1 MLIYPTIKMSPL
13 LGLQG
18 TGGGLGYLAPK
29 GGPPQPP
36 AGAASFLLFGGA
48 TASFDDQ
55 VGSLDFTNTGS
66 QMTLSSSTHGGPPGF
81 TSSGLITGGT
91 GNNTGNVRTAS
102 DSIPDLSGDFTIDC
116 CSYNASA
123 PSSNSWMPWSVGNYS
138 GGGSWYIY
146 NSAGSVRF
154 DTSDTSF
161 SGRLGEAGSSDPQHN
176 YVQNKWCVSRLRRSG
191 NTTHVNWY
199 EEHANGLTWQNAPG
213 SSFSGTTNGTG
224 PNIGNSSNGRMILN
238 GWAASHGASGGYQV
252 GSSQVSVAWI
262 VVYASSF
269 TGTPYVP

>member
-1 MLIYPTIKMSPL
+1 MLIYPTIKMGPL

-29 GGPPQPP
+29 GGAAGPP
-36 AGAASFLLFGGA
+36 AGAASFLVFGGA

-55 VGSLDFTNTGS
+55 VGSLDFSNAGS

-81 TSSGLITGGT
+81 TSSGLIAGGT
-91 GNNTGNVRTAS
+91 SNNTSNVRTAS
-102 DSIPDLSGDFTIDC
+102 DNIPDLSGDFTIDC
-116 CSYNASA
+116 CVYNAASTGT
-123 PSSNSWMPWSVGNYS
+123 SSMAWSVGNYT

-146 NSAGSVRF
+146 NASSAGRF
-154 DTSDTSF
+154 DTSDTNF
-161 SGRLGEAGSSDPQHN
+161 SGRLGEAGGSQT

-191 NTTHVNWY
+191 NTTYASWF
-199 EEHANGLTWQNAPG
+199 EENSGGTGWQNAPG
-213 SSFSGTTNGTG
+213 SSYSGSTSGTG
-224 PNIGNSSNGRMILN
+224 PNIANSSGGRMILN
-238 GWAASHGASGGYQV
+238 GWAASHGAGGGYSV
-252 GSSQVSVAWI
+252 GSSQVSIAWI

>member
-1 MLIYPTIKMSPL
+1 MSPL

-81 TSSGLITGGT
+81 TNSGLIAGGT

-116 CSYNASA
+116 CSYNAASTSTA
-123 PSSNSWMPWSVGNYS
+123 SMSWSIGDLANSY
-138 GGGSWYIY
+138 SWYIY
-146 NSAGSVRF
+146 NSGGSVRF
-154 DTSDTSF
+154 DTSNTAFND
-161 SGRLGEAGSSDPQHN
+161 RLGEAGSSDPQHN

-252 GSSQVSVAWI
+252 GSSQVSIAWI

>member
-1 MLIYPTIKMSPL
+1 MLIYPTIKMGPL

-18 TGGGLGYLAPK
+18 SGGGLGYLAPK
-29 GGPPQPP
+29 GSAGGPP
-36 AGAASFLLFGGA
+36 AGAASFLAFGGA
-48 TASFDDQ
+48 TASLSDQ
-55 VGSLDFTNTGS
+55 IGSLDFGNSG
-66 QMTLSSSTHGGPPGF
+66 QITLSSSTHGGPPGF
-81 TSSGLITGGT
+81 TNSGLIAGGT

-116 CSYNASA
+116 CSYNAAGTGTASM
-123 PSSNSWMPWSVGNYS
+123 SWSIGNYT

-146 NSAGSVRF
+146 NSGGSVRF

-224 PNIGNSSNGRMILN
+224 PNIANSSDGRMILN
-238 GWAASHGASGGYQV
+238 GWAASHGAGGGYSV

>member
-1 MLIYPTIKMSPL
+1 MQQMF
-13 LGLQG
+13 
-18 TGGGLGYLAPK
+18 LGY
-29 GGPPQPP
+29 GGSGPPQPP
-36 AGAASFLLFGGA
+36 AGAASFLLFGGS

-81 TSSGLITGGT
+81 TSSGLIAGGT

-116 CSYNASA
+116 CSYNSSA
-123 PSSNSWMPWSVGNYS
+123 PSSNSWMSWSVGNYS

-161 SGRLGEAGSSDPQHN
+161 SGRLGEAGGSAN
-176 YVQNKWCVSRLRRSG
+176 YTQNKWCVSRLRRSG
-191 NTTHVNWY
+191 NTTYASWY
-199 EEHANGLTWQNAPG
+199 EENSGGTGWDLKSG
-213 SSFSGTTNGTG
+213 SFSGSTSGTG
-224 PNIGNSSNGRMILN
+224 PNIANSSSGRMILN
-238 GWAASHGASGGYQV
+238 GWAASHGSGGGYSV
-252 GSSQVSVAWI
+252 GSSQVSIAWI

-269 TGTPYVP
+269 TGTPYVA

>member
-1 MLIYPTIKMSPL
+1 MSPL

-29 GGPPQPP
+29 GSAAGQPP
-36 AGAASFLLFGGA
+36 AGAASFLVFGGA

-55 VGSLDFTNTGS
+55 IGSLDFTNTGS

-81 TSSGLITGGT
+81 TNSGLIAGGT
-91 GNNTGNVRTAS
+91 GNNTGNVRTA
-102 DSIPDLSGDFTIDC
+102 DDVIPDLSGDFTIDC
-116 CSYNASA
+116 CSYNAAGTSTA
-123 PSSNSWMPWSVGNYS
+123 SMMWSVANYS
-138 GGGSWYIY
+138 AGPSWYIY
-146 NSAGSVRF
+146 NASGNSRF
-154 DTSDTSF
+154 DTAAYDW
-161 SGRLGEAGSSDPQHN
+161 SGRLGEAGSGNPQHN

-213 SSFSGTTNGTG
+213 SSYSGSTTGTG
-224 PNIGNSSNGRMILN
+224 PNIANSSNGRMILN
-238 GWAASHGASGGYQV
+238 GWAASHGAGGGYSV
-252 GSSQVSVAWI
+252 GSSQVSIAWI

>member
-1 MLIYPTIKMSPL
+1 MGPL

-29 GGPPQPP
+29 GGSAPGPPS
-36 AGAASFLLFGGA
+36 GAASFLVFGGA

-91 GNNTGNVRTAS
+91 GNNTGNVRTAP

-116 CSYNASA
+116 CVYNAASTGTA
-123 PSSNSWMPWSVGNYS
+123 SMAWSIGDYSNGY
-138 GGGSWYIY
+138 SWYIY
-146 NSAGSVRF
+146 NASSAGRF
-154 DTSDTSF
+154 DTSNTSF
-161 SGRLGEAGSSDPQHN
+161 NDRLGEAGGTQT

-191 NTTHVNWY
+191 NTTYASWF

-213 SSFSGTTNGTG
+213 SSYSGTTSGTG

-238 GWAASHGASGGYQV
+238 GWAASHGAGGGYQV
-252 GSSQVSVAWI
+252 GSSQVSIAWI